1 MGHHGRPLV
10 AHGSRARK
18 VMIMKPHP
26 EDVPAQPSDEAVPSE
41 EQPRP
46 PFWLVAIP
54 AALTALVLANSWI
67 SGSGSWPDWVYALL
81 VTGSLA
87 LIVATVVQRWRAR
100 TKRP

>member
-1 MGHHGRPLV
+1 MHTGV
-10 AHGSRARK
+10 APRK
-18 VMIMKPHP
+18 VTIMKPHP
-26 EDVPAQPSDEAVPSE
+26 EDVPAQPSDGAVSSE

-46 PFWLVAIP
+46 PFWLVVIP
-54 AALTALVLANSWI
+54 AAVAALVLANGWL

-81 VTGSLA
+81 VMGSLA